1 MLLSDLKKV
10 RPIYNG
16 ETLTTLDRDQMN
28 RYRQIDW
35 AQYISFSE
43 TTCDQMRLDTLM
55 EKLEVP
61 KGFDVL
67 VVDVEGKEPEVFQ
80 TFKMDEW
87 KPKMLIVGLK
97 MNIIHSKNSK
107 IILKRL
113 KNSENIS
120 RVKDM

>member
-1 MLLSDLKKV
+1 
-10 RPIYNG
+10 
-16 ETLTTLDRDQMN
+16 
-28 RYRQIDW
+28 
-35 AQYISFSE
+35 
-43 TTCDQMRLDTLM
+43 MRLDTLM

-80 TFKMDEW
+80 TFNWMNGNQDVDCW
-87 KPKMLIVGLK
+87 LK
-97 MNIIHSKNSK
+97 MNIIHSKNLK